1 MKGAARNADR
11 IAEVIG
17 AVARQALA
25 DRGVTRIA
33 LLDDGSPEA
42 QLAGS
47 VLRKQLGDDAVV
59 SVDVW
64 WGFDRKPLIDA
75 SAADPRRV
83 DEELRRMQARLID
96 DALAAHPAN
105 KTALLLGGEVPPEP
119 LLPLGDLWATD
130 VLALAGG
137 WSASPEV
144 EALARDAGGI
154 ETLDSA
160 LQRLVDGRDAS
171 ALDALPAEAAERV
184 RAMLAAGSASRR
196 YPHVVPK
203 LGGRTLFADLYE

>member
-1 MKGAARNADR
+1 MTGGARNADR
-11 IAEVIG
+11 VAEVIG

-33 LLDDGSPEA
+33 VLDDGGPEA
-42 QLAGS
+42 KLATS
-47 VLRKQLGDDAVV
+47 ILRGELGEDAVISV
-59 SVDVW
+59 GAVDV
-64 WGFDRKPLIDA
+64 DLQPLVGG
-75 SAADPRRV
+75 SAAGGRRV
-83 DEELRRMQARLID
+83 EEEARRMRARLTD
-96 DALAAHPAN
+96 DALPAHPAN
-105 KTALLLGGEVPPEP
+105 KTALLLGGELPPEP

-137 WSASPEV
+137 WSASPEI

-154 ETLDSA
+154 EALDGA
-160 LQRLVDGRDAS
+160 LRRLIDGRDAS
-171 ALDALPAEAAERV
+171 ALDAVSPQVAERL
-184 RAMLAAGSASRR
+184 RTMLARGSAARR